1 MRIRITYL
9 ITVFLS
15 FLLIYIG
22 HKLMTKEILIFQN
35 SNQEVVK
42 GIVQKIIERIEPAE
56 NNDDYVPLYMQSTR
70 IKFEAKITSGRQ
82 KGHLITAV
90 QNMGEQSEN
99 SAREIKTGDRILL
112 ISFDNNGQ
120 WNFNGFLRSDK
131 LFILGIIF
139 VLCLLLIGRKKGFN
153 SILSLG
159 LSTSVILG
167 VFIPSI
173 LSGKNI
179 YLMTILVFTYIIV
192 MTFLIVLGYN
202 RKSLVAVLGCSSG
215 IAVSSII
222 ILIMDKVLFLSGIV
236 DERTGYIAALPIE
249 NPINLGAL
257 IFACI
262 IIGSLG
268 AITDMAMSITSSLWE
283 VRENS
288 KNIEFKIL
296 YKSGMAIRRDMMG
309 TMVNT
314 LILAYIGSSL
324 STVIIL
330 AIYDN
335 SFLNLLNSEL
345 IVVSI
350 LQALVGTLGILVTM
364 PLTAL
369 FCSIFYMNK
378 TS

>member
-1 MRIRITYL
+1 
-9 ITVFLS
+9 
-15 FLLIYIG
+15 
-22 HKLMTKEILIFQN
+22 MTKEILIFQN